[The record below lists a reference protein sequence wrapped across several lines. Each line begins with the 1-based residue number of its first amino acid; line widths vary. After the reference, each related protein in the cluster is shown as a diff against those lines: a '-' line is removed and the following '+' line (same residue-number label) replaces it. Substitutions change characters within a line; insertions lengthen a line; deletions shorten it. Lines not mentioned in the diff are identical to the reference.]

1 MEVLAMPK
9 VTVYITA
16 HNYGRYLQQSVE
28 SVLKQTLHDWELII
42 INDGSTDDTEEVLK
56 SYADHFKIKIV
67 HQKTAQGLPVSCN
80 NALKLANGEYFIR
93 LDADDYF
100 DENALLVLSSVL
112 DSHPEVG
119 LVYPDYYHISEDGEM
134 LELVRRKKIDEEAM
148 LLDLPA
154 HGAGTMIR
162 ISALKDLNGY
172 NEKIRCQDGY
182 DLWIR
187 FIHKFKVYNVN
198 LPLFY
203 YRRHGTNLTNN
214 VGKILSTRRKIKRDF
229 VRERFKYDMPNV
241 LAIIPA
247 RGNCMPMKELC
258 GRPMISYTVEEAQ
271 KAEAINRLVVVT
283 EDDAIARFC
292 ASSDVEVIRRPA
304 RLAMPNT
311 PVEPSIVYALDHLQS
326 QGYTPDI
333 VIMPHINSPL
343 KKASHIDEAVDTLL
357 IFKTDSVISVCEDR
371 MFHYQHSYNGLEPL
385 FKKRQLRLEK
395 EGLYSENGAI
405 YASRREKITSGNF
418 LGEIIG
424 HIEMEEEYS
433 VHVDREFDF
442 WLSEKLLEKEIAQ
455 LQISQADIM
464 AACAA

>member
-1 MEVLAMPK
+1 MPK

-16 HNYGRYLQQSVE
+16 HNYGRYLQQAVE
-28 SVLKQTLHDWELII
+28 SVLKQTLQDWELII
-42 INDGSTDDTEEVLK
+42 INDGSTDETEEVLK
-56 SYADHFKIKIV
+56 AYADHFKIRMV
-67 HQKTAQGLPVSCN
+67 HQETPQGLPISCN
-80 NALKLANGEYFIR
+80 NALKLAKGEYFIR

-112 DSHPEVG
+112 DSRPEAG

-162 ISALKDLNGY
+162 VSALKELNGY

-258 GRPMISYTVEEAQ
+258 GRPMISYTIEEVK
-271 KAEAINRLVVVT
+271 KAETINRMAVVT

-292 ASSDVEVIRRPA
+292 LSLGVEVIRRPA

-311 PVEPSIVYALDHLQS
+311 PVEPSIVYALDKLQES
-326 QGYTPDI
+326 AGYSPDI
-333 VIMPHINSPL
+333 VVMPHINSPL
-343 KKASHIDEAVDTLL
+343 KKAEHIDEAVDTLL
-357 IFKTDSVISVCEDR
+357 IFKTDSAISVCEDR

-395 EGLYSENGAI
+395 EALYAENGAI
-405 YASRREKITSGNF
+405 YASRREKITSNNF
-418 LGEIIG
+418 LGEVIG
-424 HIEMEEEYS
+424 HIEMEDEFS
-433 VHVDREFDF
+433 VHVDRDFEF
-442 WLSEKLLEKEIAQ
+442 WLAEKLIEKERDE
-455 LQISQADIM
+455 SRREQAAAYNRPGVYM
-464 AACAA
+464 A